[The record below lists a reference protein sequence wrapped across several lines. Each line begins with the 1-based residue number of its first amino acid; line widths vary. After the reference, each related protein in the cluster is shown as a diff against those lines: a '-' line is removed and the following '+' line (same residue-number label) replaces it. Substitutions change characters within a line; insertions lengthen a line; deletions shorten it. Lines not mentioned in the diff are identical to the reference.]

1 MTIEERKNA
10 ILAKIAEMKAE
21 GADMQNAL
29 TILEVEPDE
38 EVENGAKTRLVEIRA
53 AEDGEQDMRAIAASI
68 AKLPPGQLKKILT
81 EDILAILAK
90 YGVMLG

>member
-1 MTIEERKNA
+1 
-10 ILAKIAEMKAE
+10 MK
-21 GADMQNAL
+21 
-29 TILEVEPDE
+29 TWS
-38 EVENGAKTRLVEIRA
+38 NGAKKRLVEIRT

-81 EDILAILAK
+81 DDIIAILAK